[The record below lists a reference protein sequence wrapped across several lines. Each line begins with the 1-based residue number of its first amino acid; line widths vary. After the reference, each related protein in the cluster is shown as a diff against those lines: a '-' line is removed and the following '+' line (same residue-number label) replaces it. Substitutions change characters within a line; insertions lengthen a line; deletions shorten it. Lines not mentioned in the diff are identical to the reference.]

1 MMKSGFF
8 FVIAVLLIQAGVPRV
23 SQAIAS
29 LSVILILLSL
39 ALILFAAAMGKW
51 LKNSNGRQR

>member
-8 FVIAVLLIQAGVPRV
+8 FVIGVLLTEAGVPRL

-29 LSVILILLSL
+29 LSVLLILLSL
-39 ALILFAAAMGKW
+39 ALIISAAAMG
-51 LKNSNGRQR
+51 RQR